1 MISALMAIL
10 MLTAAPQIQGET
22 NVNQYKL
29 VQLSVAN
36 APQDAA
42 VLWDIYPEEPVDIKE
57 LSDGTLIFTGP
68 PGVYKIKMRLISG
81 RQVDTFRSVVTIK
94 GVPPT
99 PGPNP
104 GPTPGPAPGPAPG
117 PTPGPTPVPVL
128 PDGKYKLAAKAV
140 EWAKS
145 VNSFNRVSE
154 AAALG
159 GAFSGC
165 TAAVAAGTVP
175 DLTGLLNLSRDS
187 NRQALG
193 TAADAWKP
201 WFTSLKAE
209 LDVLYSAG
217 TLKTLDD
224 HVTAFS
230 ELALG
235 LRSVK

>member
-1 MISALMAIL
+1 MISALMAIM
-10 MLTAAPQIQGET
+10 MLTAAPQIQGEI
-22 NVNQYKL
+22 NVDQYKL

-81 RQVDTFRSVVTIK
+81 RQVDTFRSMVTIK
-94 GVPPT
+94 GIPAPNPT
-99 PGPNP
+99 PNPGPGPTPNPGPNP
-104 GPTPGPAPGPAPG
+104 NPNPDPA
-117 PTPGPTPVPVL
+117 PVL
-128 PDGKYKLAAKAV
+128 PDGKYKLASKAA

-154 AAALG
+154 ASALG

-165 TAAVAAGTVP
+165 TAAAAAGTIP
-175 DLTGLLNLSRDS
+175 DLTSLLNLSRDS

-201 WFTSLKAE
+201 WFTNLKAE
-209 LDVLYSAG
+209 LDTLYSAG

-230 ELALG
+230 EIALG